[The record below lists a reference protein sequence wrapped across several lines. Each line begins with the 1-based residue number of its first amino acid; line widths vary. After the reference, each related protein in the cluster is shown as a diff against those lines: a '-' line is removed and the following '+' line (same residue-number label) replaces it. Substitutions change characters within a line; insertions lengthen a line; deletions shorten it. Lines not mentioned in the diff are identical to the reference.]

1 MEKQNPMKK
10 EKTDWKLI
18 KRILSYLSSY
28 KSRLWIIIVCFVL
41 ATVIGFLQP
50 LVIKNITDDGM
61 MQKNMQVII
70 YSVLILLGL
79 ILVGQ
84 VLEIIQTRVFV
95 DIHNESNFKI
105 FHQAFNKLLH
115 LKKEYFS
122 DKNNSEIINSLQ
134 MDVRNVLSITDRY
147 IVMTVSYI
155 FRVVSGLIGLL
166 IISPILTLAVVAM
179 VPIKYL
185 MVKEL
190 AKRKEKRIEEMI
202 EYNRD
207 FAAWFGDN
215 IDGIDEIK
223 LWNLYDKQYK
233 VFKKK
238 QGKILNNNRK
248 LTMIDAWNT
257 FYEMLL
263 EWSVT
268 GVLYILGGVLICNDS
283 LTIGGVFAFISY
295 SSYVTGPISMIMN
308 LKFFL
313 SQILPS
319 ARRLFKFLDMEE
331 EKNAKKSS
339 LINEREIKLCFE
351 NVSFSYDDDRQIL
364 KDVNLTVNRGEK
376 VAIIGANGSGK
387 STMLN
392 LLLRF
397 YEPNTGE
404 IKLNGEDTKELDLKE
419 YRNLFSVVSQ
429 EPYLFL
435 YTVMNNIDLKGDV
448 GEYKIK
454 EACKQSGAESFI
466 ERLAEKENSKI
477 GRNGAKLSGGEKQKL
492 AVARALLK
500 DSPIVILDE
509 ATSGYDV
516 ESDSYLHDVLLS
528 ELKDKTVI
536 MITHRY
542 DNLEGVDRVYR
553 LEKGQLL
560 EIEG

>member
-1 MEKQNPMKK
+1 MKK
-10 EKTDWKLI
+10 EKTDWNLI
-18 KRILSYLSSY
+18 KRMLLYLSPY
-28 KSRLWIIIVCFVL
+28 KSRLWSIIVCFVL
-41 ATVIGFLQP
+41 VTIVGFLQP
-50 LVIKNITDDGM
+50 LVIKNITDNGM

-70 YSVLILLGL
+70 YSVLMLLGL
-79 ILVGQ
+79 VLIGQ
-84 VLEIIQTRVFV
+84 VLEIIQAKIFV
-95 DIHNESNFKI
+95 DIHNESNFTI

-122 DKNNSEIINSLQ
+122 EKNNAEIINFLQ
-134 MDVRNVLSITDRY
+134 MDVRNVSSITDRY

-166 IISPILTLAVVAM
+166 IISPILTLAVLAM
-179 VPIKYL
+179 VPLKYL

-223 LWNLYDKQYK
+223 LWNLYNKQYR

-238 QGKILNNNRK
+238 QGKILNNNK
-248 LTMIDAWNT
+248 KVTMIDTWNM

-263 EWSVT
+263 EWFVT
-268 GVLYILGGVLICNDS
+268 GALYILGGVLICNDS

-295 SSYVTGPISMIMN
+295 SGYVTGPISMIID
-308 LKFFL
+308 LRFFL

-331 EKNAKKSS
+331 ENTQGDIEG
-339 LINEREIKLCFE
+339 INGEKIKLSFK
-351 NVSFSYDDDRQIL
+351 NVSFSYDENREIL
-364 KDVNLTVNRGEK
+364 KDVNLNIDKGEK
-376 VAIIGANGSGK
+376 IAIIGTNGSGK
-387 STMLN
+387 STILN

-397 YEPNTGE
+397 YEVNSGE
-404 IKLNGEDTKELDLKE
+404 IQFNGESIDKLNLAE
-419 YRNLFSVVSQ
+419 YRNLFAVVSQ

-435 YTVMNNIDLKGDV
+435 DTVMNNIDLKN
-448 GEYKIK
+448 
-454 EACKQSGAESFI
+454 EAADNRIRQASKQSGAEKFI
-466 ERLAEKENSKI
+466 DRLAERENSKI

-542 DNLEGVDRVYR
+542 DNLEGIDRVYR
-553 LEKGQLL
+553 LDNGQVLEVKG
-560 EIEG
+560 

>member
-1 MEKQNPMKK
+1 MKK
-10 EKTDWKLI
+10 EKIDWKLI

-70 YSVLILLGL
+70 YAVLMLLGL
-79 ILVGQ
+79 VLVGQ
-84 VLEIIQTRVFV
+84 VLEIIQTKLFA

-122 DKNNSEIINSLQ
+122 DKNNSEIINFLQ
-134 MDVRNVLSITDRY
+134 MDVSNVSSITDRY
-147 IVMTVSYI
+147 FVMTISYI

-202 EYNRD
+202 DYNRD

-215 IDGIDEIK
+215 IEGIDEIK
-223 LWNLYDKQYK
+223 LWDLYNKQYK

-238 QGKILNNNRK
+238 QNRILNNEKKN
-248 LTMIDAWNT
+248 TMLDAWNS

-268 GVLYILGGVLICNDS
+268 GILYILGGVLICNDS

-295 SSYVTGPISMIMN
+295 SGYVTGPISMIMN

-331 EKNAKKSS
+331 EKSTKKANP
-339 LINEREIKLCFE
+339 INEREIKLSFE
-351 NVSFSYDDDRQIL
+351 NVSFSYGEDRQIL

-387 STMLN
+387 STILN

-429 EPYLFL
+429 KPYLFL
-435 YTVMNNIDLKGDV
+435 DTVMNNIDLKSDV
-448 GEYKIK
+448 GEYRVR

-466 ERLAEKENSKI
+466 ERLAERENSKI

-553 LEKGQLL
+553 LAEGQLA
-560 EIEG
+560 EKKM